1 MTYKQRLALILA
13 VVFLFLM
20 PILYLVIF
28 KKKTNNNTNS
38 LGITSNTN
46 VSAPTREQYFQ
57 QIATYEKEVQKNPTY
72 DNYIQLSYLY
82 SVVNLH
88 TYSAAA
94 SQKAINIAPDKGF
107 KAYNNLG
114 ISLMML
120 GDYDAAKNN
129 FNKALSIEPDFKLAK
144 ENIKWLENSYKAILK
159 NIEENKDKKP
169 DNTNLGTLIILTADY
184 QKIGRHDEA
193 IDLCNKIIQF
203 DPKNTGALN
212 NLGVSQMAKKEYS
225 LAYATFQL
233 ASKLRPDVDLYKAN
247 LNWAKQE
254 LEHK

>member
-13 VVFLFLM
+13 VVLLFLM

-28 KKKTNNNTNS
+28 KKKTNND
-38 LGITSNTN
+38 N
-46 VSAPTREQYFQ
+46 VSTAVGVNTTVAAPTREQYFQ
-57 QIATYEKEVQKNPTY
+57 QIAIYEKEVEKNPTY

-88 TYSAAA
+88 TYSAASA
-94 SQKAINIAPDKGF
+94 QKAINIAPDKGF

-120 GDYDAAKNN
+120 GNYDKAKEN
-129 FNKALSIEPDFKLAK
+129 FSKALSIDPEFELAK
-144 ENIKWLENSYKAILK
+144 ENIKWLENSYKAIIK

-169 DNTNLGTLIILTADY
+169 DNSNVATLIALTADY
-184 QKIGRHDEA
+184 QKIGRHDDA
-193 IDLCNKIIQF
+193 IDLCNRIIQF

-212 NLGVSQMAKKEYS
+212 NLGVSQMAKQQYD
-225 LAYATFQL
+225 LAFGSFQL
-233 ASKLRPDVDLYKAN
+233 ASKLRPDVELYKAN
-247 LNWAKQE
+247 MNWAKGE
-254 LEHK
+254 MNK